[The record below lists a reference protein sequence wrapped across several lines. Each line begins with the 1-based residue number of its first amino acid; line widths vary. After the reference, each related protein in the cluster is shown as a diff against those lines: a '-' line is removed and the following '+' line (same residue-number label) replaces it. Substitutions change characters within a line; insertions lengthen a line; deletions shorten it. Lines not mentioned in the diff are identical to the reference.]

1 MSVPTRDQRPKP
13 AASYTIAPEVREILI
28 RLRSAYAALIA
39 TIPDGASSA
48 IQVER
53 SLKLNKKLAWQVYRV
68 ATAEDP
74 LSSGARAPGEAA
86 ARQVI
91 QAARA
96 QGVASEVTERIQ
108 SATRD
113 FHDAIDRHA
122 DDRSSFDLMLQSLTG
137 DGLDARDYDLKR
149 SAYRANRELLG
160 KYCEV
165 DVSTLIVSKAEDD
178 DHAHMCSLRGLAGL
192 HRLRPHARLQISR
205 QRYRRSGTQIVAS
218 EPLDQESAI
227 GDPPVA
233 ILKEF
238 SSHPIPALRQDVS
251 NDGYIRTSVDTNTL
265 GHASATTCFLADVAR
280 SMMIGQDPVLNEP
293 RSIDNLHEV
302 ATPARLL
309 LHDMLVDERIVGDLR
324 PQLRIITRR
333 ADADTWPG
341 NDASIVLPIREH
353 VQDLGSGLGR
363 AAVSE
368 LAAYTQM
375 LKHIVDKLGWDASS
389 MRLYRTAIEYPVLC
403 SMVWMRFELDAP

>member
-1 MSVPTRDQRPKP
+1 VSVPTPDQRPKP
-13 AASYTIAPEVREILI
+13 AALYTIAPEVREILI
-28 RLRSAYAALIA
+28 RLRSAYAALIE
-39 TIPDGASSA
+39 TIPDGGRSA

-53 SLKLNKKLAWQVYRV
+53 ALKLNKKLAWQVYRV

-96 QGVASEVTERIQ
+96 QGVASEITERIQ
-108 SATRD
+108 TATRD

-149 SAYRANRELLG
+149 TAYRANRELLG

-165 DVSTLIVSKAEDD
+165 DVSTLIVCKAEDD

-218 EPLDQESAI
+218 EPLDQEAAI

-238 SSHPIPALRQDVS
+238 SS
-251 NDGYIRTSVDTNTL
+251 VDTTTL

-280 SMMIGQDPVLNEP
+280 SMLIGHDPVLNEP

-309 LHDMLVDERIVGDLR
+309 LHDMLVDERIVGDIR

-341 NDASIVLPIREH
+341 DDASIVLPIREH
-353 VQDLGSGLGR
+353 VQDLGSGLAR

-368 LAAYTQM
+368 LAAYPQM

-403 SMVWMRFELDAP
+403 SMVWMRFEPDAP